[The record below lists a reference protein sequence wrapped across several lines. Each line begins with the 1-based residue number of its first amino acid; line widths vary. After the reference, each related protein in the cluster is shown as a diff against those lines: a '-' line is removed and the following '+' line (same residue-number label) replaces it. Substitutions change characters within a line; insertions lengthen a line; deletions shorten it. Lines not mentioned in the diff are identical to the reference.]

1 MVLGKDKNGQPLWI
15 QGSSD
20 EVICLGFMLDMG
32 CIGEDRTFH
41 QAGQDKGCG
50 E

>member
-15 QGSSD
+15 QGFSG
-20 EVICLGFMLDMG
+20 EVICLGFMLDTG